1 MRIAPRRAAAALTL
15 AAGALLAA
23 GLSGCTSDGGS
34 TEAFC
39 DQVKQVPALETVLA
53 RFSEADRD
61 VLADRIAK
69 ARSAY
74 ADLADAAPSEIAD
87 ETDEVVSLV
96 DDILDAVEEHPTDP
110 AKASAQL
117 RKAMAEH
124 DDVASDRAAV
134 ADFAKDECDVQLDAT
149 LTDASTSTTSP
160 TTGTTTE
167 PTGSTENTVPGS
179 VTTTT
184 G

>member
-1 MRIAPRRAAAALTL
+1 MRSVPGRAVAAVTIGV
-15 AAGALLAA
+15 GALLAGA
-23 GLSGCTSDGGS
+23 LGGCTSDGGS
-34 TEAFC
+34 TKAFC
-39 DQVKQVPALETVLA
+39 TRVKQVPALETVLA

-69 ARSAY
+69 ARTAY
-74 ADLADAAPSEIAD
+74 AELADAAPKEIAD

-117 RKAMAEH
+117 RKAMAAHE
-124 DDVASDRAAV
+124 DVASDRAAV
-134 ADFAKDECDVQLDAT
+134 AGYAEDECGVHLDAT
-149 LTDASTSTTSP
+149 LTEGSTSTTS
-160 TTGTTTE
+160 TSTTE
-167 PTGSTENTVPGS
+167 PAGPGTT
-179 VTTTT
+179 TTTT